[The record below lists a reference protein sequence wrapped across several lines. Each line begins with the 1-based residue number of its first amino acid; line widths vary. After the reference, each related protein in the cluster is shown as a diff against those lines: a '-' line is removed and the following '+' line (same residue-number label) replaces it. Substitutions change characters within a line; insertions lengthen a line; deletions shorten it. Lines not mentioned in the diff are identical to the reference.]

1 MGRLTDEMA
10 RLCGE
15 IVTLR
20 GRRESFVKELYQDVA
35 SMRTRFRRDHAEMA
49 RVSRQKRLA
58 DSSLLRQSVASLLSG
73 FRWSHETI
81 SRELHQECLAFVCN
95 LKKTTTDML
104 HGYALDR
111 NGAHRAWFGPSVVE
125 IQARRAAE
133 VRANE
138 VQHQVEEGDKG
149 QPQAALFEASV
160 APPIGEEAPET
171 PPASS
176 QSASTEPESAGAASH
191 QESTEP
197 ETAEAD
203 PQAEFTPEP
212 PGHGHRPSKRKK
224 R

>member
-1 MGRLTDEMA
+1 
-10 RLCGE
+10 
-15 IVTLR
+15 
-20 GRRESFVKELYQDVA
+20 
-35 SMRTRFRRDHAEMA
+35 MA